1 MILEKPKI
9 QKKLKSPTGKKTK
22 KKLTAEKVVWTYKE
36 DSPTEFTHWKEVMT
50 QEATLTCT

>member
-1 MILEKPKI
+1 MILEKAKI